1 MKRILAV
8 LMVLFLVGCGAPVVE
23 ENVDVGSG
31 DAVVDSVVAET
42 SGVAE
47 LDSELTD
54 EGLDALADD
63 LEGLDW

>member
-1 MKRILAV
+1 M
-8 LMVLFLVGCGAPVVE
+8 
-23 ENVDVGSG
+23 DVGSG

-42 SGVAE
+42 SEVAE